1 MGILRNRMI
10 DEMTLR
16 NFAPTT
22 QQSYLYSV
30 TRLAKYYKRPQISS
44 TKSRSAPIC
53 CISSTNGSCPLTP

>member
-30 TRLAKYYKRPQISS
+30 TRLARKIQSKFAK
-44 TKSRSAPIC
+44 T
-53 CISSTNGSCPLTP
+53 